1 MSFAREMKRFGIA
14 VCAIVI
20 VIACRRAAT
29 HHGSGFD
36 RNAFILT
43 TLQTTLADNDL
54 GAIAARRGRRPET
67 RQLGATLH
75 REQHQLFSQLSA
87 IAQREK
93 IAVPA
98 TIEPKKAALE
108 ENLSILSGEDFDRGY
123 TLAMLQ
129 DANAMSASFRAASTC
144 GDPLI
149 ENFAK
154 QNLPVIASEQ
164 QSAAALLKSLGGS
177 PFGFVP

>member
-1 MSFAREMKRFGIA
+1 MKRFG
-14 VCAIVI
+14 VVLCVI
-20 VIACRRAAT
+20 VVAIACRRAAT
-29 HHGSGFD
+29 QQRATPFD

-43 TLQTTLADNDL
+43 TLQTTLANNDL

-67 RQLGATLH
+67 RQFGATMH
-75 REQHQLFSQLSA
+75 REQHQLFVQLSA

-93 IAVPA
+93 IAVPTA
-98 TIEPKKAALE
+98 IDAKQQALK
-108 ENLSILSGEDFDRGY
+108 ENLAILPGEMFDRGY

-129 DANAMSASFRAASTC
+129 DANAMTASFRAASTC
-144 GDPLI
+144 GDAQV

-154 QNLPVIASEQ
+154 QNLPMIAGEQ